1 MQSAANNDLGLELRQ
16 HGGEDADDVP
26 SQENACMLRVCG
38 GTVIAPGSQYSE
50 SKSMAN
56 PWVWASITLATA
68 IVAAVAVRP
77 TSCTNLPKCMASY
90 KESSYLYNAFAA
102 TGLGT
107 VFLHELASLLLSYR
121 SVQQAEGLI
130 RDLSKMLLPSALLCI
145 TFAVLFAENMILYA
159 SSTPWYAHSASLGQS
174 SQDGTLVYTIFY
186 VEWLINVP
194 ILLTLA
200 GYCALELPLD
210 VVARPIVVTNVY
222 IIAAWSCYF
231 ISNAAAR
238 WSMVALSFAMYA
250 WASYDMAQ
258 WVVRFL
264 RDNPESRSDLYLR
277 PCLAILL
284 IVIFG
289 IYGIVFLCRLS
300 GTVTTLTERLFY
312 TFMDIGSKLIVSMV
326 FTGVRSSE
334 YHALLLDMLVNTN
347 TVFQREAHS
356 RNDFGDTSGA

>member
-1 MQSAANNDLGLELRQ
+1 
-16 HGGEDADDVP
+16 
-26 SQENACMLRVCG
+26 MLRVCG

-50 SKSMAN
+50 GKLMAN
-56 PWVWASITLATA
+56 PLLWASITMATA
-68 IVAAVAVRP
+68 IVAFLAIRP
-77 TSCTNLPKCMASY
+77 TSCTNSRKCMASD
-90 KESSYLYNAFAA
+90 EETSYLYNAFAA

-130 RDLSKMLLPSALLCI
+130 RDLAKMLLPSALLCI
-145 TFAVLFAENMILYA
+145 SFAVLFAENMILYF
-159 SSTPWYAHSASLGQS
+159 SSTPWYAHSASLGHA
-174 SQDGTLVYTIFY
+174 SQDGGLVYSIFY

-200 GYCALELPLD
+200 GHCALDLPLD
-210 VVARPIVVTNVY
+210 VVAQPVVVTNVY
-222 IIAAWSCYF
+222 IIAAWCCYF

-258 WVVRFL
+258 WVVSWL
-264 RDNPESRSDLYLR
+264 KDNPESRSGLYLR
-277 PCLAILL
+277 PCLAVLL

-289 IYGIVFLCRLS
+289 IYGIVFLCRLG

-312 TFMDIGSKLIVSMV
+312 TFMDIGSKLIVSMI

-347 TVFQREAHS
+347 TVFQRDKRS
-356 RNDFGDTSGA
+356 RNSRIGFDDAAEA